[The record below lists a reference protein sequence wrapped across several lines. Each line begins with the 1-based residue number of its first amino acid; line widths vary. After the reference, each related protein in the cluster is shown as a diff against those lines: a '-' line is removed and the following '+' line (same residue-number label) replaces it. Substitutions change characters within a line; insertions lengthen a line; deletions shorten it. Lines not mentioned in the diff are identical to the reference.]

1 MTREEA
7 LQIIYDHCQHCDET
21 EKAFEILKENKGDLI
36 SRQAVLDI
44 WHTSYSN
51 IRVED
56 EEIKYKKI
64 AFELPSVE
72 NKGEWIPVTKRLP
85 EESQTEDGYFYPSD
99 MVLTFN
105 SHGQYGVSRYWGNR
119 ISKKERPNDYL
130 DWMDLP
136 FYRQDILAW
145 QPLPEPYKERG
156 E

>member
-1 MTREEA
+1 MTNEEA
-7 LQIIYDHCQHCDET
+7 IKVLNMVEAHGHLVI
-21 EKAFEILKENKGDLI
+21 KAKEM
-36 SRQAVLDI
+36 A
-44 WHTSYSN
+44 
-51 IRVED
+51 
-56 EEIKYKKI
+56 IK
-64 AFELPSVE
+64 ALSVPE
-72 NKGEWIPVTKRLP
+72 REKGEWILVSERLP

-145 QPLPEPYKERG
+145 QPLPKPYKAES
-156 E
+156 EE

>member
-7 LQIIYDHCQHCDET
+7 IAILEEEAEFLYGEDKPHNRTAFNMAI
-21 EKAFEILKENKGDLI
+21 KALSAPDRE
-36 SRQAVLDI
+36 
-44 WHTSYSN
+44 
-51 IRVED
+51 
-56 EEIKYKKI
+56 
-64 AFELPSVE
+64 
-72 NKGEWIPVTKRLP
+72 KGEWIPVSERLP

-145 QPLPEPYKERG
+145 QPLPEPYKAES
-156 E
+156 EEDKE

>member
-1 MTREEA
+1 MTNEMANEEA
-7 LQIIYDHCQHCDET
+7 KKRLEIWLKCHNCPEDKQCYDKHLNTVCEDYVFVVNNPLEDSI
-21 EKAFEILKENKGDLI
+21 KA
-36 SRQAVLDI
+36 A
-44 WHTSYSN
+44 
-51 IRVED
+51 
-56 EEIKYKKI
+56 IK
-64 AFELPSVE
+64 ALSAPDRE
-72 NKGEWIPVTKRLP
+72 KGEWIPVSERLP

-145 QPLPEPYKERG
+145 QPLPEPYKAES
-156 E
+156 EEDKE